1 MRGGIIMAGTWFH
14 GQTALLGLKN
24 SFGVAGLVLCASSIG
39 VGALAHDAGIGVLP
53 LLIMTFFTW
62 ALPSQVI
69 LIAMMASGAGL
80 IATALAVSLSAVR
93 LMPMVTSMIPTI
105 RNEDTPRWILL
116 VIAHMTAA
124 TVWLEARRQA
134 PTIPLEKRAVYILF
148 MSLGLISMLMV
159 GVMVGFHLA
168 SQVPVL
174 ISAALIFITPIY
186 FLVAMFS
193 AAQIKADYISIGL
206 GFAFGP
212 PITYLLPE
220 LDLMIA
226 GLIGGSLAYG
236 FFLLFEK
243 GKEKAA

>member
-1 MRGGIIMAGTWFH
+1 MADAWFD
-14 GQTALLGLKN
+14 GQTAFLGLKK

-39 VGALAHDAGIGVLP
+39 VGALAHDAGIGALP
-53 LLIMTFFTW
+53 LLVMTFFTW

-80 IATALAVSLSAVR
+80 FATALAVSLSAVR
-93 LMPMVTSMIPTI
+93 LMPMVTSMIPII
-105 RNEDTPRWILL
+105 RDETTPRWTLM

-134 PTIPLEKRAVYILF
+134 PTIPREKRAVFILF

-159 GVMVGFHLA
+159 GVMIGYNLA
-168 SQVPVL
+168 AQVPVL
-174 ISAALIFITPIY
+174 VSAALIFITPIY

-193 AAQIKADYISIGL
+193 AAHYKADYISIAA
-206 GFAFGP
+206 GFIIGP
-212 PITYLLPE
+212 PFTYLVPE

-226 GLIGGSLAYG
+226 GLVGGTLSYG

-243 GKEKAA
+243 HKEKAA

>member
-1 MRGGIIMAGTWFH
+1 MAGSWFD
-14 GQTALLGLKN
+14 GQTALLGLKK
-24 SFGVAGLVLCASSIG
+24 SFSVAGLVLCASSIG
-39 VGALAHDAGIGVLP
+39 VGALAHDAGIGALA
-53 LLIMTFFTW
+53 LLVMTFFTW

-80 IATALAVSLSAVR
+80 FATTLAVSLSAVR

-105 RNEDTPRWILL
+105 RSETTPRWILL

-134 PTIPLEKRAVYILF
+134 PTIPLEKRAVFILF

-159 GVMVGFHLA
+159 GVMIGFNLA
-168 SQVPVL
+168 AQVPVL
-174 ISAALIFITPIY
+174 VSAALIFITPIY

-193 AAQIKADYISIGL
+193 AAQFKADYISIAL
-206 GFAFGP
+206 GFVIGP
-212 PITYLLPE
+212 PFTYLVPE
-220 LDLMIA
+220 LDLMFA
-226 GLIGGSLAYG
+226 GLIGGSVAYG
-236 FFLLFEK
+236 FFVLFEK